1 MIEQKSNS
9 PLAISSY
16 NVAQLQ
22 LSLQLGQ
29 KIDPVPFSDDLSNCA
44 SPAILPT
51 DSDFDYPTRR
61 MSSSTVSAETESS
74 VASRPEKR
82 PLSPSSSP
90 QPLRPRPSFSSDQP
104 SWHFDST
111 HHSPQQDDKPLE
123 TGLDNTKVQLPSI
136 FTTFEDPFRR
146 ASLPALS
153 QESNPRYRSA
163 PYPPAHLRRA
173 SHASSN
179 QSNLGSYHFPPPSDT
194 SEFQDKSS
202 SRPRLTA
209 DTHLNYSYG
218 DSPSYLNTALS
229 STTTPSSH
237 FSTST
242 STFASPLTP
251 DIKSQGVPTSGYIES
266 DSWND
271 SPSGI
276 VRPSSTGQLPSTLN
290 KYDDSVRHSSF
301 NTTIPQSQM
310 FSAPPRLPPQQD
322 RRLYPSSAQPKDDWN
337 FSNQDYPF
345 SSSSPSLNTT
355 NSPVPSAAPAPTTT
369 SSPTSRSP
377 PSAPS
382 STLTDRPMRKR
393 GKLPKETT
401 DYLKAWLHRHSDHP
415 YPSEEEKKQLCHAT
429 GLSMSQVSNWMIN
442 ARRRILAPAHRAA
455 QGPTTS
461 APYPSSTRTV
471 PASSLLDPV
480 ARRASLPAESLQ
492 LYHPMSLQ
500 SLQGGH
506 GHQNS
511 ASAEF
516 GGSGR
521 QLLARPA
528 HYSGGGGGGGG
539 GLEYSQNRL
548 GLSTYNLGHNHHS
561 GSEGQSGYLSSGV
574 PMSAP
579 PSLQPNP
586 FGSHNM
592 HNQSSLYSAQ
602 HHHSSLSP
610 GFISS
615 PSQSS
620 PRLPAHSAD
629 SQSHSY
635 YSEGPLHP
643 SVNAGPTYSAPQ

>member
-1 MIEQKSNS
+1 MIEQKSHCS
-9 PLAISSY
+9 PLAINTY

-22 LSLQLGQ
+22 LSLLDP

-44 SPAILPT
+44 SPAILHT
-51 DSDFDYPTRR
+51 DSDFDYSARR
-61 MSSSTVSAETESS
+61 MSSSTVSAETDSS

-90 QPLRPRPSFSSDQP
+90 QPTRQRPSFSSEQP
-104 SWHFDST
+104 SWHFDSS
-111 HHSPQQDDKPLE
+111 HSPQQDDKSLD
-123 TGLDNTKVQLPSI
+123 TALDNSKVQLPSI

-153 QESNPRYRSA
+153 PETHSRYRSA
-163 PYPPAHLRRA
+163 PYPPTNLRRP
-173 SHASSN
+173 SHAATN
-179 QSNLGSYHFPPPSDT
+179 QSNLGSYHFPPSDT
-194 SEFQDKSS
+194 SDFPDKSS
-202 SRPRLTA
+202 TRPRLTA
-209 DTHLNYSYG
+209 DTHINYSYA

-229 STTTPSSH
+229 STTTSSSH
-237 FSTST
+237 FSSSSFT
-242 STFASPLTP
+242 SPLTP
-251 DIKSQGVPTSGYIES
+251 DIKSHPAPASAYVDG

-276 VRPSSTGQLPSTLN
+276 VRPSSTGHLPTSVN
-290 KYDDSVRHSSF
+290 KYEDSARHSF
-301 NTTIPQSQM
+301 NTTPQM
-310 FSAPPRLPPQQD
+310 FSSTPRLPAHQD
-322 RRLYPSSAQPKDDWN
+322 RRLYPASAPPKDDWN
-337 FSNQDYPF
+337 FSNQDYAF
-345 SSSSPSLNTT
+345 SSNSYIIKYDEQPRAPRRTSTRNHFLSHTLPS
-355 NSPVPSAAPAPTTT
+355 V
-369 SSPTSRSP
+369 
-377 PSAPS
+377 
-382 STLTDRPMRKR
+382 DRPMRKR

-500 SLQGGH
+500 SLPGGH

-511 ASAEF
+511 ASTEY
-516 GGSGR
+516 GGTGR
-521 QLLARPA
+521 QLLARPS
-528 HYSGGGGGGGG
+528 HYNGSGGGGSS
-539 GLEYSQNRL
+539 LDYSQNRL
-548 GLSTYNLGHNHHS
+548 GLSAYNLGHNHHS
-561 GSEGQSGYLSSGV
+561 GSSGQSGYLPSGV

-579 PSLQPNP
+579 PSHASNP
-586 FGSHNM
+586 FTSHNM
-592 HNQSSLYSAQ
+592 HSQSSLYSAQ

-610 GFISS
+610 GYIPS
-615 PSQSS
+615 PAQSS

-629 SQSHSY
+629 SQSHTY
-635 YSEGPLHP
+635 YNEGQLHP
-643 SVNAGPTYSAPQ
+643 SVNAGPGYSAPQ

>member
-1 MIEQKSNS
+1 MSRSCLSNNCFTIF
-9 PLAISSY
+9 LSSLIIPSHQR
-16 NVAQLQ
+16 ATQLTPTFR
-22 LSLQLGQ
+22 LGP
-29 KIDPVPFSDDLSNCA
+29 KIDPVPYSDDLSNCA
-44 SPAILPT
+44 SPAILWVICALTRSPYLTCFVYYIYFSPT

-90 QPLRPRPSFSSDQP
+90 QPLRPRPSFSSEQP

-111 HHSPQQDDKPLE
+111 HHSPQQDDDKALE
-123 TGLDNTKVQLPSI
+123 TGLDNSKVQLPSI
-136 FTTFEDPFRR
+136 FTAFEDPFRR

-163 PYPPAHLRRA
+163 PYPPTHLRRS

-194 SEFQDKSS
+194 SEFQDKHS

-237 FSTST
+237 FPSSS
-242 STFASPLTP
+242 STFTSPLTP
-251 DIKSQGVPTSGYIES
+251 DIKSQGVPASGYIES

-301 NTTIPQSQM
+301 STTHPQSQM
-310 FSAPPRLPPQQD
+310 FSAPPRLPAQQD

-337 FSNQDYPF
+337 FSNQDYAF

-355 NSPVPSAAPAPTTT
+355 SSPVPSAAPAPTTT

-442 ARRRILAPAHRAA
+442 VRIIYF
-455 QGPTTS
+455 TS
-461 APYPSSTRTV
+461 TSF
-471 PASSLLDPV
+471 
-480 ARRASLPAESLQ
+480 
-492 LYHPMSLQ
+492 
-500 SLQGGH
+500 
-506 GHQNS
+506 N
-511 ASAEF
+511 
-516 GGSGR
+516 
-521 QLLARPA
+521 
-528 HYSGGGGGGGG
+528 
-539 GLEYSQNRL
+539 
-548 GLSTYNLGHNHHS
+548 
-561 GSEGQSGYLSSGV
+561 
-574 PMSAP
+574 
-579 PSLQPNP
+579 
-586 FGSHNM
+586 
-592 HNQSSLYSAQ
+592 
-602 HHHSSLSP
+602 
-610 GFISS
+610 
-615 PSQSS
+615 
-620 PRLPAHSAD
+620 
-629 SQSHSY
+629 
-635 YSEGPLHP
+635 
-643 SVNAGPTYSAPQ
+643 

>member
-1 MIEQKSNS
+1 MIDQNQDSA
-9 PLAISSY
+9 LAISSY

-22 LSLQLGQ
+22 LSLQLGP
-29 KIDPVPFSDDLSNCA
+29 KIDPVSYSDDLSNCA
-44 SPAILPT
+44 SPAIVPT
-51 DSDFDYPTRR
+51 DSDFDYPARR
-61 MSSSTVSAETESS
+61 MSSSTVSAETDSS

-90 QPLRPRPSFSSDQP
+90 QPLRPRPSFSQDEQP
-104 SWHFDST
+104 SWHFDSA
-111 HHSPQQDDKPLE
+111 HHSPQQQDNKQ
-123 TGLDNTKVQLPSI
+123 LDNTALDNSKVQLPSI

-153 QESNPRYRSA
+153 QESNSRYRSA
-163 PYPPAHLRRA
+163 PYPPPHLRRA

-179 QSNLGSYHFPPPSDT
+179 LASYHFPPPADT

-218 DSPSYLNTALS
+218 DSPSYLKYF
-229 STTTPSSH
+229 PFH
-237 FSTST
+237 
-242 STFASPLTP
+242 
-251 DIKSQGVPTSGYIES
+251 
-266 DSWND
+266 WND

-276 VRPSSTGQLPSTLN
+276 VRPSSTGH
-290 KYDDSVRHSSF
+290 VRHSSF
-301 NTTIPQSQM
+301 STTSQM
-310 FSAPPRLPPQQD
+310 FSPPTRLPPQQD

-337 FSNQDYPF
+337 FANQDYPF
-345 SSSSPSLNTT
+345 ASNSPSLNTT
-355 NSPVPSAAPAPTTT
+355 NSPVPSATPAPATT

-382 STLTDRPMRKR
+382 SALADRPMRKR

-415 YPSEEEKKQLCHAT
+415 YPSEEEKKQLCNAT

-461 APYPSSTRTV
+461 SPYPSSTRAV

-506 GHQNS
+506 QNS

-521 QLLARPA
+521 QLLARPV
-528 HYSGGGGGGGG
+528 HYNGGGGGGGGG
-539 GLEYSQNRL
+539 GLDYSQNRL
-548 GLSTYNLGHNHHS
+548 GLSAYNLGHSHHS
-561 GSEGQSGYLSSGV
+561 GSGGQSSYLPSGV
-574 PMSAP
+574 PMS
-579 PSLQPNP
+579 PSLPSNP

-615 PSQSS
+615 PSQNS
-620 PRLPAHSAD
+620 PRLPAHTAD

-643 SVNAGPTYSAPQ
+643 SVNAGPAYSAPQ

>member
-22 LSLQLGQ
+22 LSLH
-29 KIDPVPFSDDLSNCA
+29 
-44 SPAILPT
+44 PT
-51 DSDFDYPTRR
+51 DSDFDYPARR
-61 MSSSTVSAETESS
+61 MSSSTVSAETDSS

-90 QPLRPRPSFSSDQP
+90 QPLRPRPSFSSEQT

-111 HHSPQQDDKPLE
+111 HHSPQQDDKSLE
-123 TGLDNTKVQLPSI
+123 TGLDNSKVQLPSI

-163 PYPPAHLRRA
+163 PYPPTHLRRA
-173 SHASSN
+173 SHASAN

-237 FSTST
+237 FSS
-242 STFASPLTP
+242 STFTSPLTP
-251 DIKSQGVPTSGYIES
+251 DIKPQGAPASGYVES

-276 VRPSSTGQLPSTLN
+276 VRPSSTGSSVN

-301 NTTIPQSQM
+301 STTLPPSQM
-310 FSAPPRLPPQQD
+310 FSGAPRLPAQQD
-322 RRLYPSSAQPKDDWN
+322 RRLYPSSAQPKEDWN
-337 FSNQDYPF
+337 FSNQDYAF
-345 SSSSPSLNTT
+345 SSNSPSLNTT
-355 NSPVPSAAPAPTTT
+355 NSPVPSAAPAPATS

-382 STLTDRPMRKR
+382 TLVDRPMRKR

-500 SLQGGH
+500 SLQAGH

-511 ASAEF
+511 ASAEY
-516 GGSGR
+516 GGTGR
-521 QLLARPA
+521 QLLARPP
-528 HYSGGGGGGGG
+528 HYNGSGGGG
-539 GLEYSQNRL
+539 LDYSQNRL
-548 GLSTYNLGHNHHS
+548 GLSTYNLGQSHHS
-561 GSEGQSGYLSSGV
+561 GSGGQSGYLPSGV

-579 PSLQPNP
+579 PSLPSNP

-635 YSEGPLHP
+635 YSEVHP
-643 SVNAGPTYSAPQ
+643 SVNAGPAYSAPQ

>member
-1 MIEQKSNS
+1 
-9 PLAISSY
+9 
-16 NVAQLQ
+16 
-22 LSLQLGQ
+22 
-29 KIDPVPFSDDLSNCA
+29 
-44 SPAILPT
+44 
-51 DSDFDYPTRR
+51 

-90 QPLRPRPSFSSDQP
+90 QPLRTRPSFSSELP
-104 SWHFDST
+104 SWHFDSA
-111 HHSPQQDDKPLE
+111 HHSPQQDDKQLDTP
-123 TGLDNTKVQLPSI
+123 LDNSKVQLPSI
-136 FTTFEDPFRR
+136 FSTFEDPFRR

-163 PYPPAHLRRA
+163 PYPPTHLRRA

-179 QSNLGSYHFPPPSDT
+179 LGSYHFPPSADT
-194 SEFQDKSS
+194 SDFQDKSS
-202 SRPRLTA
+202 TRPRLTA

-218 DSPSYLNTALS
+218 DSSSYNTALS
-229 STTTPSSH
+229 STTTSSSH
-237 FSTST
+237 FTSSNFT
-242 STFASPLTP
+242 SPLTP
-251 DIKSQGVPTSGYIES
+251 DIKPQGVSPSGYIES

-301 NTTIPQSQM
+301 STTPQM
-310 FSAPPRLPPQQD
+310 FSATPRLPPQQD

-337 FSNQDYPF
+337 FANQDYAF
-345 SSSSPSLNTT
+345 SSNSPSLNAT
-355 NSPVPSAAPAPTTT
+355 NSPVPSAAQAPTTT

-382 STLTDRPMRKR
+382 STLAERPMRKR

-461 APYPSSTRTV
+461 APYPSSTRAV

-492 LYHPMSLQ
+492 LYHPMSFQ

-506 GHQNS
+506 GQQNS

-528 HYSGGGGGGGG
+528 HYNGGGGGGGG
-539 GLEYSQNRL
+539 SLDYSQNRL

-561 GSEGQSGYLSSGV
+561 GTEGQSGYLPSGV

-579 PSLQPNP
+579 PSLPSNP

-615 PSQSS
+615 PSQNS
-620 PRLPAHSAD
+620 PRLPTHSVD

>member
-1 MIEQKSNS
+1 MIDQIQDSA
-9 PLAISSY
+9 LAISSY

-22 LSLQLGQ
+22 LSLQQLGP
-29 KIDPVPFSDDLSNCA
+29 KIDPVSFSDDLSNCA
-44 SPAILPT
+44 SPAIVPT
-51 DSDFDYPTRR
+51 DSDFDYPARR
-61 MSSSTVSAETESS
+61 MSSSTVSAETDSS

-90 QPLRPRPSFSSDQP
+90 QPLRPRPSFSQDDQP
-104 SWHFDST
+104 SWHFDSA
-111 HHSPQQDDKPLE
+111 HHSPQQQDNKQ
-123 TGLDNTKVQLPSI
+123 LDNTPLDNSKVQLPSI

-153 QESNPRYRSA
+153 QESNSRYRSA
-163 PYPPAHLRRA
+163 PYPPPHLRRA

-179 QSNLGSYHFPPPSDT
+179 LASYHFPPPSDT
-194 SEFQDKSS
+194 SDFQDKSS

-218 DSPSYLNTALS
+218 DSPSYLNTSLS

-237 FSTST
+237 FSS
-242 STFASPLTP
+242 STFTSPLTP
-251 DIKSQGVPTSGYIES
+251 DIKPQGVPTSGYIDS

-276 VRPSSTGQLPSTLN
+276 VRPSSAGQLPSTLN

-301 NTTIPQSQM
+301 STTLPHSQM
-310 FSAPPRLPPQQD
+310 FSPPTRLPPQQD

-337 FSNQDYPF
+337 FANQDYPF
-345 SSSSPSLNTT
+345 ASNSPSLNTT
-355 NSPVPSAAPAPTTT
+355 NSPVPSATPAPATT

-377 PSAPS
+377 PTAPS
-382 STLTDRPMRKR
+382 SALADRPMRKR

-415 YPSEEEKKQLCHAT
+415 YPSEEEKKQLCNAT

-461 APYPSSTRTV
+461 SPYPSSTRAV

-506 GHQNS
+506 QNS
-511 ASAEF
+511 ASGEF

-521 QLLARPA
+521 QLLARPV
-528 HYSGGGGGGGG
+528 HYNGGGGGGGG
-539 GLEYSQNRL
+539 GLDYSQNRL
-548 GLSTYNLGHNHHS
+548 GLSTYNLGHSHHS
-561 GSEGQSGYLSSGV
+561 GSGGQSSYLPSGV
-574 PMSAP
+574 PMSAS
-579 PSLQPNP
+579 PSLPSNP

-615 PSQSS
+615 PSQNS
-620 PRLPAHSAD
+620 PRLPAHTAD

-643 SVNAGPTYSAPQ
+643 SVNAGPAYSAPQ